1 MSYEFYKVLHIIGLA
16 CLLLGFGLGLSYFLL
31 AKGGKGGGNRALKI
45 WTFALHGVGLAI
57 MFVAGFGLLAKMG
70 LMGGMPDWVYGKL
83 VVWLALA
90 AAITLVKRRPQ
101 WFPALAVVIVGLV
114 GYAAK
119 LAITKTL

>member
-16 CLLLGFGLGLSYFLL
+16 CLLLSFGLGLSYFLL
-31 AKGGKGGGNRALKI
+31 TKNGGKNKALKI

-57 MFVAGFGLLAKMG
+57 MLVAGFGLLARMG
-70 LMGGMPDWVYGKL
+70 LVGAMPDWIYGKL
-83 VVWLALA
+83 VVWFALALA
-90 AAITLVKRRPQ
+90 ISLVKRKPQ
-101 WFPALAVVIVGLV
+101 WFPGLAVVIVALV